1 MTAFELHV
9 FKCAVA
15 SKDHRADRIV
25 FPAAVVTADLAAAPF
40 GAERG
45 GLSGL
50 AGTAGTPPSGG
61 LFAPAQTLST
71 SGSVKTYR
79 MRRTAAPLS
88 RLLAALCLLVLL
100 AGPVPAA
107 AEDPSIVVADFVVS
121 PAVLQP
127 GDLGT
132 ITATIRN
139 TASTASITTTENLA
153 GADGGTIASTRST
166 DITVT
171 IERVRLSGGAVEVI
185 SGDNA
190 RVGALGPGE
199 SVPVTFLVRAPA
211 ADGVYFPEVWIEVA
225 DGRSVRKS
233 VPLNVNTQLA
243 LLKKPGLTVEKTV
256 PDSVAPGDDIPVRVD
271 IRNDGLARADQVTVA
286 VNSSS
291 PAIAPRTPGTYHLG
305 TLLRG
310 RNATL
315 EMVFSSDRRAPLG
328 LTPLVLTVTYAS
340 ADGSIVS
347 QTETVGARLRG
358 RADLGIASLSTD
370 PARIA
375 AGDPVSLVVR
385 LQNTGT
391 DTANSVKASIDL
403 PFSGSADA
411 FVGRIEP
418 NNDAPAVYAL
428 VAGDPGTYTYNL
440 SVQFEDDY
448 GVHTQEE
455 TLRLTVQD
463 GGSVL
468 PLLAVVVLVLIVA
481 GGAWYLWRKRAGR
494 ADVRG

>member
-1 MTAFELHV
+1 
-9 FKCAVA
+9 
-15 SKDHRADRIV
+15 
-25 FPAAVVTADLAAAPF
+25 
-40 GAERG
+40 
-45 GLSGL
+45 
-50 AGTAGTPPSGG
+50 
-61 LFAPAQTLST
+61 
-71 SGSVKTYR
+71 

-88 RLLAALCLLVLL
+88 WLLAALCLLALL
-100 AGPVPAA
+100 AGPVPVA
-107 AEDPSIVVADFVVS
+107 AEDPSIVVADYAVS

-139 TASTASITTTENLA
+139 TASTASLTRTENLA
-153 GADGGTIASTRST
+153 DPDGGTIASTRST
-166 DITVT
+166 DITVN
-171 IERVRLSGGAVEVI
+171 IERVRLSGGAVEVL

-211 ADGVYFPEVWIEVA
+211 NDGVYFPEIWVEVT

-243 LLKKPGLTVEKTV
+243 LLKKPGLTVEKIV
-256 PDSVAPGDDIPVRVD
+256 PDSVNPGVDFPVRVD

-291 PAIAPRTPGTYHLG
+291 AGITPKTPGTYHLG

-310 RNATL
+310 QNATL
-315 EMVFSSDRRAPLG
+315 DMVFSSDRRASLG
-328 LTPLVLTVTYAS
+328 LNPLILTVTYAS
-340 ADGSIVS
+340 ADGSTVS
-347 QTETVGARLRG
+347 QTETIGARLRG

-370 PARIA
+370 PVRIA

-403 PFSGSADA
+403 PFSGSTDA

-418 NNDAPAVYAL
+418 KNDAPAVYAL
-428 VAGDPGTYTYNL
+428 VAGDPGTYVYNL
-440 SVQFEDDY
+440 SVQYEDDY
-448 GVHTQEE
+448 GVQTHVE
-455 TLRLTVQD
+455 TLRLTVQK
-463 GGSVL
+463 GSSPL
-468 PLLAVVVLVLIVA
+468 PLLAVIVLVLVA
-481 GGAWYLWRKRAGR
+481 IGVVWYLRRKRAGH
-494 ADVRG
+494 ADARG

>member
-1 MTAFELHV
+1 MST
-9 FKCAVA
+9 
-15 SKDHRADRIV
+15 R
-25 FPAAVVTADLAAAPF
+25 PA
-40 GAERG
+40 
-45 GLSGL
+45 
-50 AGTAGTPPSGG
+50 
-61 LFAPAQTLST
+61 
-71 SGSVKTYR
+71 
-79 MRRTAAPLS
+79 
-88 RLLAALCLLVLL
+88 
-100 AGPVPAA
+100 PVA
-107 AEDPSIVVADFVVS
+107 AEDPSIVVADFAVS

-139 TASTASITTTENLA
+139 TASTGSITETGNLT
-153 GADGGTIASTRST
+153 GSDGGTIASTRRT

-185 SGDNA
+185 SGDSV

-211 ADGVYFPEVWIEVA
+211 ADGVYFPEIWVDVS
-225 DGRSVRKS
+225 DGQSVRKS
-233 VPLNVNTQLA
+233 VPVNVNTQLVA
-243 LLKKPGLTVEKTV
+243 LKKPGLTVEKIV
-256 PDSVAPGDDIPVRVD
+256 PDAINPGDDFPVRID
-271 IRNDGLARADQVTVA
+271 IRNDGLARADQVTVT

-291 PAIAPRTPGTYHLG
+291 ASITPKTPGTYHLG

-310 RNATL
+310 RNTTL

-340 ADGSIVS
+340 ADGTTVS

-370 PARIA
+370 PARIS

-385 LQNTGT
+385 LENTGT

-403 PFSGSADA
+403 PFSGSTDA

-428 VAGDPGTYTYNL
+428 VAGDAGTYAYNL
-440 SVQFEDDY
+440 SVQYEDDD
-448 GVHTQEE
+448 GVHTHEE

-463 GGSVL
+463 GGSPL
-468 PLLAVVVLVLIVA
+468 PLLAVIVLALAAV
-481 GGAWYLWRKRAGR
+481 GAALYLRRKRAGG
-494 ADVRG
+494 ANARG

>member
-1 MTAFELHV
+1 
-9 FKCAVA
+9 
-15 SKDHRADRIV
+15 
-25 FPAAVVTADLAAAPF
+25 
-40 GAERG
+40 
-45 GLSGL
+45 
-50 AGTAGTPPSGG
+50 
-61 LFAPAQTLST
+61 
-71 SGSVKTYR
+71 

-88 RLLAALCLLVLL
+88 RLLAALCLLALL
-100 AGPVPAA
+100 AGPAPVA
-107 AEDPSIVVADFVVS
+107 AEDPSIVVADFAVS

-139 TASTASITTTENLA
+139 TASTGSITETGNLT
-153 GADGGTIASTRST
+153 GSDGGTIASTRRT

-185 SGDNA
+185 SGDSV

-211 ADGVYFPEVWIEVA
+211 ADGVYFPEIWVDVS
-225 DGRSVRKS
+225 DGQSVRKS
-233 VPLNVNTQLA
+233 VPVNVNTQLVA
-243 LLKKPGLTVEKTV
+243 LKKPGLTVEKIV
-256 PDSVAPGDDIPVRVD
+256 PDAINPGDDFPVRVD

-291 PAIAPRTPGTYHLG
+291 ASITPKTPGTYHLG

-310 RNATL
+310 RNTTL

-340 ADGSIVS
+340 ADGTTVS

-370 PARIA
+370 PARIS

-385 LQNTGT
+385 LENTGT

-403 PFSGSADA
+403 PFSGSTDA

-428 VAGDPGTYTYNL
+428 VAGDAGTYAYNL
-440 SVQFEDDY
+440 SVQYEDDD
-448 GVHTQEE
+448 GVHTHEE

-463 GGSVL
+463 GGSPL
-468 PLLAVVVLVLIVA
+468 PLLAVIVLALAAV
-481 GGAWYLWRKRAGR
+481 GAALYLRRKRAGG
-494 ADVRG
+494 ANARG

>member
-1 MTAFELHV
+1 
-9 FKCAVA
+9 
-15 SKDHRADRIV
+15 
-25 FPAAVVTADLAAAPF
+25 
-40 GAERG
+40 
-45 GLSGL
+45 
-50 AGTAGTPPSGG
+50 
-61 LFAPAQTLST
+61 
-71 SGSVKTYR
+71 
-79 MRRTAAPLS
+79 MRRTAALLS
-88 RLLAALCLLVLL
+88 RLLAALCLLALL
-100 AGPVPAA
+100 AGPVPVA
-107 AEDPSIVVADFVVS
+107 AEDPSIVVADFAVS

-139 TASTASITTTENLA
+139 TASTASITETENMA
-153 GADGGTIASTRST
+153 DPDGGTFASTRST
-166 DITVT
+166 DITVN
-171 IERVRLSGGAVEVI
+171 IERVRLSGGAVEVL

-199 SVPVTFLVRAPA
+199 SVSVTFLVRAPA
-211 ADGVYFPEVWIEVA
+211 ADGVYFPEIWIEVT

-256 PDSVAPGDDIPVRVD
+256 PDDVAPGDDIPVRVD

-291 PAIAPRTPGTYHLG
+291 ASITPKTPGTYHLG

-310 RNATL
+310 RNATID
-315 EMVFSSDRRAPLG
+315 MVFSSDRRAPLG
-328 LTPLVLTVTYAS
+328 LNPLLLTVTYAS
-340 ADGSIVS
+340 ADGTTVS
-347 QTETVGARLRG
+347 QTETIGARLRG

-385 LQNTGT
+385 LENTGT

-428 VAGDPGTYTYNL
+428 EAGDPGTYAYNL
-440 SVQFEDDY
+440 SVQYEDDY
-448 GVHTQEE
+448 GVHTHEE
-455 TLRLTVQD
+455 TLRLTVQE
-463 GGSVL
+463 GSSPL
-468 PLLAVVVLVLIVA
+468 PLLAVLVLVIAAV
-481 GGAWYLWRKRAGR
+481 GVVWYLRRKRAGR
-494 ADVRG
+494 ADARG

>member
-1 MTAFELHV
+1 
-9 FKCAVA
+9 
-15 SKDHRADRIV
+15 
-25 FPAAVVTADLAAAPF
+25 
-40 GAERG
+40 
-45 GLSGL
+45 
-50 AGTAGTPPSGG
+50 
-61 LFAPAQTLST
+61 
-71 SGSVKTYR
+71 

-88 RLLAALCLLVLL
+88 WLLAALCLLALL
-100 AGPVPAA
+100 AGPVPVA
-107 AEDPSIVVADFVVS
+107 AEDPSIVVADYAVS

-139 TASTASITTTENLA
+139 TASIASLTRTENLA
-153 GADGGTIASTRST
+153 DPDGGTIASTRST
-166 DITVT
+166 DITVN
-171 IERVRLSGGAVEVI
+171 IERVRLSGGAVEVL

-211 ADGVYFPEVWIEVA
+211 NDGVYFPEIWVEVT

-243 LLKKPGLTVEKTV
+243 LLKKPGLTVEKIV
-256 PDSVAPGDDIPVRVD
+256 PDSVNPGDDIPVRVD
-271 IRNDGLARADQVTVA
+271 IRNDGLARADQVTIA
-286 VNSSS
+286 VNSSIA
-291 PAIAPRTPGTYHLG
+291 AIAPKTPGTYHLG

-315 EMVFSSDRRAPLG
+315 DMVFSTDRRAPLG
-328 LTPLVLTVTYAS
+328 LTPHLLTVTYAS
-340 ADGSIVS
+340 ADGSIIS
-347 QTETVGARLRG
+347 QTETIGARLRG

-375 AGDPVSLVVR
+375 AGDPVSLVIR
-385 LQNTGT
+385 LENTGT

-418 NNDAPAVYAL
+418 NNDAPAVYVL
-428 VAGDPGTYTYNL
+428 KAGDPGTYAYNL
-440 SVQFEDDY
+440 SVQYEDDY
-448 GVHTQEE
+448 GVHTHEE
-455 TLRLTVQD
+455 TLRLTVQE
-463 GGSVL
+463 GSSPL
-468 PLLAVVVLVLIVA
+468 PLLLAVIVLALAAVGV
-481 GGAWYLWRKRAGR
+481 AWYLRRKRAGS
-494 ADVRG
+494 ADARG